1 MADAIPNGSAKR
13 YDENESP
20 ALESQRPDDSAT
32 IEDHS
37 AEISFRLEI
46 VRVPGREGA
55 MLQAIQARAVRQAL
69 LWAAEQ
75 ELHGDAG
82 EEEHDD
88 RRTR

>member
-20 ALESQRPDDSAT
+20 ALAFPGPDDRTT
-32 IEDHS
+32 IEDHF
-37 AEISFRLEI
+37 AEIGFRLEI
-46 VRVPGREGA
+46 VRVSGREGE

-75 ELHGDAG
+75 ELHGDAV

-88 RRTR
+88 R